1 MDLKT
6 TRVNGFYTIDGVK
19 MPSVTTILN
28 KMADHTGLDIW
39 KKRQQN
45 LEKYLKEAALTG
57 SLMHL
62 RILQRYS
69 DAQIELPGEMPIMEW
84 PPGLEEE
91 LDKRDSAWECLDLKI
106 ENAVVEKTLTIP
118 DPIGGSAGTLDMQ
131 ATIEGFNAV
140 LDLKSSKKI
149 YESQQIQVAAYAL
162 GLERTEGYEVER
174 GYIVALRGGD
184 YEMGELERSELVEY
198 GEKYIEMVKDF
209 YAKYMTT
216 DSPL

>member
-6 TRVNGFYTIDGVK
+6 TRVNGFYTIDDVK
-19 MPSVTTILN
+19 MPSVTTILG
-28 KMADHTGLDIW
+28 KMANHAGIERW
-39 KKRQQN
+39 KKTNNNWKQDM
-45 LEKYLKEAALTG
+45 KKAALTG

-69 DAQIELPGEMPIMEW
+69 DAQIELPGEMSIMEW
-84 PPGLEEE
+84 PEGLEEE

-118 DPIGGSAGTLDMQ
+118 DPVGGSAGTLDMQ
-131 ATIEGFNAV
+131 ATIEGFNSV

-198 GEKYIEMVKDF
+198 GEKYIEMVRGF

-216 DSPL
+216 DQPL